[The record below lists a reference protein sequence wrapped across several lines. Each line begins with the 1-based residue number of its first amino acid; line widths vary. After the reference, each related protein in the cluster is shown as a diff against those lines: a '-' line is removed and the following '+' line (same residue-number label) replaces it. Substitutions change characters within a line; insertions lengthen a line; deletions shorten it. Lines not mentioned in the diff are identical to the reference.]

1 MREGPM
7 TTAAQGLVFVS
18 EFICLLFSTIAM
30 MYFADRLRSDVLKR
44 LHEPSKRHHF
54 REQQ

>member
-1 MREGPM
+1 M